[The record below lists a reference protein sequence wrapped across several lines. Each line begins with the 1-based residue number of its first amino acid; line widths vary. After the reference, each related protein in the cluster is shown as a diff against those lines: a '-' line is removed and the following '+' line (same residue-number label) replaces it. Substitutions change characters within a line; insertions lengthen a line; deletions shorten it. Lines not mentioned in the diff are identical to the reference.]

1 MTRESRTRAGV
12 AEKVGN
18 AAFYLGF
25 LAGIVCAGLVLYVEV
40 KDMKRSLFDQLL
52 GDSGITFS
60 LIAAFVVPLGLGWL
74 LRYLI
79 SGKRWS

>member
-1 MTRESRTRAGV
+1 MTRESSTRAGV

-18 AAFYLGF
+18 AVFYSGF
-25 LAGIVCAGLVLYVEV
+25 LAGIVCAGLLLYAEM
-40 KDMKRSLFDQLL
+40 KDMKHSLFDQLL

>member
-1 MTRESRTRAGV
+1 MTREQRTRAGV

-18 AAFYLGF
+18 AVFYLGF
-25 LAGIVCAGLVLYVEV
+25 LAGIAGAGLLLYVEI

-60 LIAAFVVPLGLGWL
+60 LIAAFVVPLGIGWL
-74 LRYLI
+74 LRFLI
-79 SGKRWS
+79 SGRRWS